1 MTRSLNLLKVENGLI
16 YYTNEDNDYVLSSP
30 ARGLINKGLVVFFK
44 KEHRDLIHAMDPMT
58 KFDIKWYGFL
68 TALYLASLL
77 VAVPMSPHS
86 VEIFGT
92 WQPAG
97 ILIFPLTFLVLDTI
111 NATLRYEYAKSTTY
125 FGAAMCA
132 LASGLIALT
141 FSIFDIQSPYKEVFE
156 PLIYLYLINSL
167 CILSADQA
175 NNFIFRKL
183 SIKLHKA
190 PIWARSII
198 SSTIGQALYTVIW
211 IGLFFNSSTSLNLLQ
226 KIADNYLFKVG
237 YAVALLPILYALV
250 FTYNTLKVK
259 KQHDFAK
266 LDEDSKYA

>member
-44 KEHRDLIHAMDPMT
+44 KEHRDLIHAMDPIT

-77 VAVPMSPHS
+77 VAIPMSPHS
-86 VEIFGT
+86 VEI
-92 WQPAG
+92 
-97 ILIFPLTFLVLDTI
+97 LTFLVLDTI

-125 FGAAMCA
+125 FGAGMCA
-132 LASGLIALT
+132 LASGLIAVT
-141 FSIFDIQSPYKEVFE
+141 FFTFDIKSPYKEVFE

-167 CILSADQA
+167 CILAADQA

-183 SIKLHKA
+183 SMKLHKA

-211 IGLFFNSSTSLNLLQ
+211 IGLFFNSSTSLTLLQ

-237 YAVALLPILYALV
+237 YAVALIPVLYALV
-250 FTYNTLKVK
+250 FTYNILKAK
-259 KQHDFAK
+259 KQNDASE
-266 LDEDSKYA
+266 LDENSNYA